1 MVDIFFACWKLVPCG
16 DCFECINC
24 LAESCGAVRKEE
36 LGQTALEPVAMIL
49 HTSALILCCLMLNA
63 QTEIQR
69 KKNSALSDSSLK
81 CIETAEFAPCL
92 GPQL

>member
-1 MVDIFFACWKLVPCG
+1 MTGFTVGLVDLKGLSNLNDSMILSPG
-16 DCFECINC
+16 
-24 LAESCGAVRKEE
+24 
-36 LGQTALEPVAMIL
+36 PVAMIL
-49 HTSALILCCLMLNA
+49 YALALILCCLMLNA

-69 KKNSALSDSSLK
+69 KKPSMLSDSSLK